1 MRQKISTIKAESD
14 TQEQLTAEQQQ
25 YLKKIKELNAVLTQ
39 LGAQQ
44 VNTNEQTQRSIS
56 NKQTETAV
64 ITNNTKAQQKN
75 TSTLVKATKNL
86 ITYGTVYST
95 FRRLLTVTIS
105 TIKDMDEALTGM
117 AVVTNMSRNQA

>member
-1 MRQKISTIKAESD
+1 MRQKISTIRAESD
-14 TQEQLTAEQQQ
+14 TQEQLTGEQQQ

-44 VNTNEQTQRSIS
+44 VNTNEQTQKNIS
-56 NKQTETAV
+56 NKQTETTV
-64 ITNNTKAQQKN
+64 ITNNTKAQEKN